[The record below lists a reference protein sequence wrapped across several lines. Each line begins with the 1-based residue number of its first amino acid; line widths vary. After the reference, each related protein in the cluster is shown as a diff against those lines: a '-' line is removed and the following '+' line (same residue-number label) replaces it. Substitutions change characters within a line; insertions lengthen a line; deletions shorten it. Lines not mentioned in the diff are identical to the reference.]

1 MFIDQVR
8 IRVEGG
14 TGGSGAEAFR
24 RESGVP
30 RGGPSGGDGGD
41 GGDVVLVADEQLST
55 LLDFRYHGEYRGERG
70 AHGEGSDRTGR
81 QGRTRELRVP
91 PGTVVRD
98 VDTGQVLGELLEPGQ
113 RLVVA
118 RGGRGGRGNA
128 RFATSTNQAPRRWEP
143 GAEGEARTVELT
155 LKLIADVGL
164 VGEPNA
170 GKSTFLSSVSAARP
184 KVADYPFTTLTP
196 NLGVVQRSDY
206 RSFVVADIP
215 GIIEGAHEGKGLGH
229 QFLRHIERTRTLA
242 LMVPVDA
249 PDPQATY
256 GKLREELGQYSQE
269 LGRRPHCLV
278 LTKADLLAKD
288 DEAPTVDAPDAWGVF
303 LVSAVSR
310 QGVEAFLEQLWSRV
324 RHADSGEGMGVA
336 GAFEADAFREDRAIF
351 GEEPRGASGDGN
363 GGADGGTG
371 SAGDG
376 DRQEEDWWGVDEL

>member
-1 MFIDQVR
+1 MFIDQVT

-14 TGGSGAEAFR
+14 VGGSGAEAFR

-41 GGDVVLVADEQLST
+41 GGDVILVADEQLST
-55 LLDFRYHGEYRGERG
+55 LLDFRYHAEYRGERG
-70 AHGEGSDRTGR
+70 QHGEGSNRTGR
-81 QGRTRELRVP
+81 SGESRELRAP

-98 VDTGQVLGELLEPGQ
+98 TETGEVLGELLEPGQ
-113 RLVVA
+113 RLVLA

-128 RFATSTNQAPRRWEP
+128 RFATATNQAPRRWEP
-143 GAEGEARTVELT
+143 GTEGESRTVELT

-196 NLGVVQRSDY
+196 NLGVVQRSDF
-206 RSFVVADIP
+206 RSFVVADLP

-249 PDPQATY
+249 VDPQETY
-256 GKLREELGQYSQE
+256 EKLRAELAQYSPE
-269 LGRRPHCLV
+269 LAERPHCLV
-278 LTKADLLAKD
+278 LTKADLLSGG
-288 DEAPTVDAPDAWGVF
+288 EAPSVEVPEAWGVF
-303 LVSAVSR
+303 LISAVTR
-310 QGVEAFLEQLWSRV
+310 QGVDELLDRLWTRV
-324 RHADSGEGMGVA
+324 RDLGPIRPQEGAGETVPSSGREDVREAEAGKGEGSSSGSSR
-336 GAFEADAFREDRAIF
+336 G
-351 GEEPRGASGDGN
+351 GEPP
-363 GGADGGTG
+363 
-371 SAGDG
+371 
-376 DRQEEDWWGVDEL
+376 EEDWWGVDEL